1 MMKLILI
8 ALASVILFFPMYW
21 LLHPILGANYG
32 AITAALTMFLAFPA
46 AIMFAIHKRNIAGNN
61 GVTSEATIANT
72 SSKFS
77 SKHFWLAAVIT
88 FSVSVALHQWLVI
101 LLVVWALLAMGGI
114 VPWWSKYKKA
124 FSIQWGGFLGLTLGL
139 ALLVWGPW
147 EFYS

>member
-1 MMKLILI
+1 MKLILI

-21 LLHPILGANYG
+21 LLHPIMGANYG
-32 AITAALTMFLAFPA
+32 AAIAALIMFLVFPG
-46 AIMFAIHKRNIAGNN
+46 AIMFAIHKRDIAGNN
-61 GVTSEATIANT
+61 GVTSEAAIATTNSKL
-72 SSKFS
+72 SSKYFL
-77 SKHFWLAAVIT
+77 LAAVVT
-88 FSVSVALHQWLVI
+88 FLVSVALHQWLVI
-101 LLVVWALLAMGGI
+101 LLAVWALLAMGGI